1 MTTTRDNM
9 PPDAR
14 IAAACR
20 RLDNLATDIDSIC
33 QQMPADP
40 RDDGDT
46 LDEIEDILDWMEIAA
61 LQLDA
66 RLHDLLEEKW

>member
-20 RLDNLATDIDSIC
+20 RLDNLATDIDSIY
-33 QQMPADP
+33 QQMPANPPDEK
-40 RDDGDT
+40 DT
-46 LDEIEDILDWMEIAA
+46 LDDIESALDEMEAS
-61 LQLDA
+61 LSVLDDC
-66 RLHDLLEEKW
+66 LHDLLEEKW